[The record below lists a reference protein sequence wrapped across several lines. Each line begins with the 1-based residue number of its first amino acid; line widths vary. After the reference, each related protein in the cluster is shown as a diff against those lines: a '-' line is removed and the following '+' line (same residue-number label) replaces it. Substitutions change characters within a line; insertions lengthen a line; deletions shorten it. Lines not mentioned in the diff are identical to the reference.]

1 MSTKKIQIKKLEPN
15 SKKSQTLQ
23 AALKVSHEIVIGMC
37 VQHLISSEVKTTR
50 LAGRKVR
57 RPKAREKI
65 THEDTTEM
73 LGIALDHLE
82 MANLRIEAYE
92 AAIKKIK
99 SSMDALHNLI
109 AEPEVGGRVA
119 NTLLKKYAEEIAV
132 EHYKKNGNFIKAE
145 QLSNDVSK
153 KVFDRDPAKYREL
166 WKEKFRKE
174 NPDAEFPA
182 GFENS
187 TSWPRF
193 ADDYRALSRRTATE
207 WLKEING
214 ELGIKK

>member
-1 MSTKKIQIKKLEPN
+1 MSTKKVQIKKLEPN

-23 AALKVSHEIVIGMC
+23 AALKVSREIVIGMC

-57 RPKAREKI
+57 RPKAGEKI

-73 LGIALDHLE
+73 LSIAIDHLE
-82 MANLRIEAYE
+82 MAHLRIEAYE
-92 AAIKKIK
+92 AAIEKIK

-109 AEPEVGGRVA
+109 AEREVGGRVA
-119 NTLLKKYAEEIAV
+119 NTLLKKYAEEIAI
-132 EHYKKNGNFIKAE
+132 EYYKKNGKFIQAE
-145 QLSNDVSK
+145 KLSNDVSK
-153 KVFDRDPAKYREL
+153 KLFDRDPAKYRDL
-166 WKEKFRKE
+166 WKEKFKKE
-174 NPDAEFPA
+174 KPNDKFPA

-193 ADDYRALSRRTATE
+193 ADHYRALSRRTAND
-207 WLKEING
+207 WLKKIYG